1 VELDGTM
8 NYKGLEFS
16 TYSYD
21 VVVSIPKIHSLNM
34 SNSTFIEDE
43 IRLQESGLI
52 SLNLSNLDL
61 GLTFLCF
68 KILYLENATFN
79 NFSDFSDFSDFYF
92 EHEILTE
99 LYINGLKFK
108 SAFNLTLPKLEFL
121 ELNYDSTK
129 LLLNS
134 NLPNIQTIRIRNYQ
148 NKDVELIED
157 LKTVFQT

>member
-21 VVVSIPKIHSLNM
+21 VVVSIPKIHSLNV

-79 NFSDFSDFSDFYF
+79 NFNNFSYFYF

>member
-1 VELDGTM
+1 MELDGTM
-8 NYKGLEFS
+8 NYEGLKFS

-79 NFSDFSDFSDFYF
+79 NFSYFYF

>member
-1 VELDGTM
+1 
-8 NYKGLEFS
+8 
-16 TYSYD
+16 
-21 VVVSIPKIHSLNM
+21 
-34 SNSTFIEDE
+34 
-43 IRLQESGLI
+43 
-52 SLNLSNLDL
+52 LNLSNLDL

-79 NFSDFSDFSDFYF
+79 NFNNFNNFYF

-148 NKDVELIED
+148 NKDVELIEN

>member
-21 VVVSIPKIHSLNM
+21 VVVSIPKIHSLNV

-43 IRLQESGLI
+43 ICLQESGLI

-79 NFSDFSDFSDFYF
+79 NFNNFSDFYF